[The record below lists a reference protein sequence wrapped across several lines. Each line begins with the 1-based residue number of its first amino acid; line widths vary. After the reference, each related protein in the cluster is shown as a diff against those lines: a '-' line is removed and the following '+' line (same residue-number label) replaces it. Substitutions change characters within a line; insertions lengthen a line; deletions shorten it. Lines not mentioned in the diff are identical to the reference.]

1 MSCEL
6 YPPSDSSEELAI
18 KEGHVK
24 SILSELVFNK
34 IRVIFLQSLEL
45 NYREMVISALF
56 MFCLFGLWARISDLT
71 ESPRLLL
78 LI

>member
-24 SILSELVFNK
+24 SILSEIVFNK

-45 NYREMVISALF
+45 NYRDMVIGDKRTFHVLF
-56 MFCLFGLWARISDLT
+56 VWIVG
-71 ESPRLLL
+71 
-78 LI
+78 